1 MGIITIFVASA
12 TILTGI
18 IVLLRDRSNNK
29 SRSLFFMALLL
40 GLWMLANYFSN
51 DVSLTYRL
59 QLEINRLIFVT
70 SAGAMAAVPLFLCF
84 LFSNSAYK
92 KIKKIFLIVGASV
105 MLLAFTPFIVRD
117 IKPMLPVTEVVFG
130 PLAFVYFL
138 AVGFFL
144 FSAIVIFYKALK
156 TTKGI
161 ARAQFQVVG
170 WSLTVSL
177 VFGIMTNA
185 VMPYFFRSF
194 NISLIGPLF
203 FAIMVFGFAYAI
215 IVQRLFDVDW
225 KS

>member
-84 LFSNSAYK
+84 LFSDSAYK
-92 KIKKIFLIVGASV
+92 KIKK
-105 MLLAFTPFIVRD
+105 
-117 IKPMLPVTEVVFG
+117 
-130 PLAFVYFL
+130 YFL
-138 AVGFFL
+138 
-144 FSAIVIFYKALK
+144 
-156 TTKGI
+156 
-161 ARAQFQVVG
+161 
-170 WSLTVSL
+170 
-177 VFGIMTNA
+177 
-185 VMPYFFRSF
+185 
-194 NISLIGPLF
+194 
-203 FAIMVFGFAYAI
+203 
-215 IVQRLFDVDW
+215 
-225 KS
+225 